1 MNENAADWFVE
12 RHLKE
17 GRGTKTVFR
26 ESGGDKRSISYAEL
40 SQRSA
45 QFAGALQRADIRRE
59 ERVACLVLD
68 QIEYPE
74 IFWGALKAGVI
85 PVAIN
90 TLLSGDVYDTIL
102 RDSRAVCL
110 IVSAELWTVCESAAR
125 SNPHLRKI
133 VVVGGDTPA
142 DTVSYD

>member
-1 MNENAADWFVE
+1 MNENAADWFVD

-17 GRGTKTVFR
+17 GRGEKAVFK
-26 ESGGDKRSISYAEL
+26 EAGGEKRSISYAGL
-40 SQRSA
+40 IHRSA
-45 QFAGALQRADIRRE
+45 QFAGALQRANISRE

-90 TLLSGDVYDTIL
+90 TLLSADVYDTIL
-102 RDSRAVCL
+102 RDSRSVCL
-110 IVSAELWTVCESAAR
+110 IVSAELWAVCEPAVR
-125 SNPHLRKI
+125 SNPYLR
-133 VVVGGDTPA
+133 
-142 DTVSYD
+142 